1 MNNPKKTSLW
11 NVMKN
16 ISSTYYY
23 LDKFERT
30 KDNKFIENSDELTYI
45 GKEIFN
51 NFEFRH
57 SINSNN
63 NLFFIDICGAP
74 GMYSKILV
82 EDKGG
87 HGIGISLPPEKGG
100 VEFTF
105 KNDKYKI
112 YYKDIL
118 EKKYKVEIN
127 NKELDLGL
135 ASCVSYIEDSKNA
148 HTLNMELILTSMN
161 IILDTLKK
169 DGDMIINMSMKNIF
183 TCFNI
188 IELLLKQFNNI
199 KLWKSENVWAT
210 KNTFYIFCY
219 GYNNNKIDMST
230 YIQELKNETSDF
242 NTKYVGNNF
251 KKIVTM
257 MNKIYMIRINA
268 WLKLLNNEDKK
279 I

>member
-11 NVMKN
+11 NVMRN
-16 ISSTYYY
+16 ISVTYYY

-30 KDNKFIENSDELTYI
+30 KDSKFIENSDELKHI
-45 GKEIFN
+45 GNEIFN
-51 NFEFRH
+51 NFEFK
-57 SINSNN
+57 NSNN
-63 NLFFIDICGAP
+63 FFFIDICGAP

-118 EKKYKVEIN
+118 EKKYKVEVN

-135 ASCVSYIEDSKNA
+135 ASCVSYIEDSKNS

-161 IILDTLKK
+161 MILDILKK

-188 IELLLKQFNNI
+188 IDLLLKQFKHI
-199 KLWKSENVWAT
+199 KLWKSENIWAT

-219 GYNNNKIDMST
+219 NYNNININMSS
-230 YIQELKNETSDF
+230 YINELKNENSDF
-242 NTKYVGNNF
+242 NTKYIGDNNNF

-257 MNKIYMIRINA
+257 MNRIYMIRINA

-279 I
+279 K